1 MAYFVTLTYRNLFK
15 QTLLPSP
22 NLSPYFMFQLKPVLK
37 VHIGPQKSAI
47 DDWLNSFP
55 RTSKNCKRNQ
65 LWCSISHSPE
75 WQLSLRLLQRWS
87 KAEAGH
93 LGDKTWNYKVSNEQI
108 AISTLLLQACFRKQ
122 KIPDELSGVFWKARQ
137 MAHLRT
143 EFGSICSREGG
154 WLQLPRKQ
162 TLNMCFLEFFMLLS
176 WKGS

>member
-1 MAYFVTLTYRNLFK
+1 MAYFVTLTYCNLFK
-15 QTLLPSP
+15 QTFFPPP
-22 NLSPYFMFQLKPVLK
+22 NLSPYFIFQLKPVLK
-37 VHIGPQKSAI
+37 VHIGPQKPAI
-47 DDWLNSFP
+47 DEWLNSFP

-65 LWCSISHSPE
+65 LWCSISHSLE

-87 KAEAGH
+87 KAKVGH
-93 LGDKTWNYKVSNEQI
+93 LGDKPWNYKVSNDQR
-108 AISTLLLQACFRKQ
+108 AVWNPSLTGFFQKAKDTRWTLR
-122 KIPDELSGVFWKARQ
+122 VFWKARQ

-162 TLNMCFLEFFMLLS
+162 ALNMCFLEFFMLLS